1 MKLLLL
7 FLLFVTTFFI
17 VNFVHFSFFEV
28 SVVLYALIFDIFIS
42 SLLFTLITFKNHKAY
57 YKNSV
62 TYIFFILFTIN
73 LLITYSIL
81 VPTAIDRS
89 LSIYMLEKIHESNGP
104 LDIQKFETQISET
117 YFYEMDVFKT
127 RVNEQKETGSI
138 KVENNE
144 ITLTK
149 KGEILLSIFKFVKT
163 HFLPKK
169 KIKNH
174 DES

>member
-1 MKLLLL
+1 MKYLL
-7 FLLFVTTFFI
+7 FLLLFVLIFFI
-17 VNFVHFSFFEV
+17 INFLHFLFFEV

-42 SLLFTLITFKNHKAY
+42 SLLFTLITFKNHKTY
-57 YKNSV
+57 YKSSV

-89 LSIYMLEKIHESNGP
+89 LSIYMLEKIDESNGP

-117 YFYEMDVFKT
+117 YFYEMDVFEI
-127 RVNEQKETGSI
+127 RINEQKETGSI
-138 KVENNE
+138 KIENNE

-149 KGEILLSIFKFVKT
+149 KGEILLSFFNFVKC

-169 KIKNH
+169 RITKKN
-174 DES
+174 D

>member
-1 MKLLLL
+1 
-7 FLLFVTTFFI
+7 
-17 VNFVHFSFFEV
+17 
-28 SVVLYALIFDIFIS
+28 
-42 SLLFTLITFKNHKAY
+42 
-57 YKNSV
+57 
-62 TYIFFILFTIN
+62 LFTIN

-89 LSIYMLEKIHESNGP
+89 LSIYMLEKIAESNGK

-117 YFYEMDVFKT
+117 YFNEMDVFKI
-127 RVNEQKETGSI
+127 RINEQKETGSI

-149 KGEILLSIFKFVKT
+149 KGEILLSFFNFVKC

-169 KIKNH
+169 RITKKN
-174 DES
+174 D